1 MVLLNTLFASLQFGY
16 KNNRTII
23 HFHYKK
29 SNFVIKILKKL
40 TEEGF
45 IIGFNK
51 CKNNPLYYLN
61 IKLKYCNKN
70 LPAIKS
76 IIFFKKFTCAT
87 KSSIAKLNKTTIN
100 IILGTNYGILTKNSK
115 LNIGGQLICLI
126 N

>member
-76 IIFFKKFTCAT
+76 IIFF
-87 KSSIAKLNKTTIN
+87 IKLVKIYRLMN
-100 IILGTNYGILTKNSK
+100 L
-115 LNIGGQLICLI
+115 
-126 N
+126 